1 MFIKTVYIKLEQKY
15 LFESF
20 LEIITDRLVTIQIM
34 TTQMLYKK
42 SKKMTSDSKLNIQ
55 KKKKT
60 QSTRKK
66 NYLKYRII

>member
-55 KKKKT
+55 KKKRHRALEKRT
-60 QSTRKK
+60 T
-66 NYLKYRII
+66 